1 MPLKEW
7 KGENFSL
14 KFMMVYLHFNPF
26 NLILITM
33 VIKSEEY
40 TEIIFK
46 VKEYVEEKVAEG
58 QRSSI
63 KKR

>member
-1 MPLKEW
+1 M
-7 KGENFSL
+7 NFSFY
-14 KFMMVYLHFNPF
+14 FMMAYLHFNPF

-33 VIKSEEY
+33 IIKSEEY